1 MANNKKY
8 TYNSD
13 PLDELLEKLNS
24 GDFVDQSMH
33 EFSNTVNDTVRGYN
47 NARKRTGTSSR
58 YTRSTYSTVR
68 PRIKADVEVAS
79 FSSRYDQI
87 IASLSNIVYDNYPQ
101 GKRDGYQQAI
111 DRYIELTKQYKNNLL
126 HVEEQVTDDLLTC
139 SQKMNT
145 ITIDGYTQGYYD
157 ALTMVKKVLHNS
169 KLALLR
175 ELSNSLK

>member
-1 MANNKKY
+1 MAKKY

-33 EFSNTVNDTVRGYN
+33 EFSNTVKGYSDSK
-47 NARKRTGTSSR
+47 RKRGTTNS

-68 PRIKADVEVAS
+68 PRIKSDVEVAS

-87 IASLSNIVYDNYPQ
+87 IASLSNIVYDNYAA
-101 GKRDGYQQAI
+101 GKKDGYEEAI
-111 DRYIELTKQYKNNLL
+111 KRYLEMTQQYKNNLL
-126 HVEEQVTDDLLTC
+126 HVEQQVASDLETI
-139 SQKMNT
+139 QKKMNT

-169 KLALLR
+169 KLARLR
-175 ELSNSLK
+175 ELSNNLK

>member
-47 NARKRTGTSSR
+47 DARRKQGTANR
-58 YTRSTYSTVR
+58 YTRSTYSTVK
-68 PRIKADVEVAS
+68 PRIKADVEVAAY
-79 FSSRYDQI
+79 SSRYEQI
-87 IASLSNIVYDNYPQ
+87 ISSLSNIVYDNYAQ

-111 DRYIELTKQYKNNLL
+111 DRYIEMTQQYKNNLL
-126 HVEEQVTDDLLTC
+126 HVEEQVAEDLLTC

-169 KLALLR
+169 KLARLR